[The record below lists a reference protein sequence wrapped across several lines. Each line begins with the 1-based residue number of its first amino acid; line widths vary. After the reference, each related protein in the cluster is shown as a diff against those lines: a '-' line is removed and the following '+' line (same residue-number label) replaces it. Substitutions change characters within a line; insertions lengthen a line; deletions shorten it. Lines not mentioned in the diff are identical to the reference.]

1 MALNYTILRFDYFAG
16 VAAAFA
22 FKSTCNN
29 TSSFTIDP
37 PAPVK
42 EIPKSLRLIAN
53 SSDLIDT
60 PFASTVTL
68 ALKVTFLGTPR
79 KSKFPEISVL

>member
-1 MALNYTILRFDYFAG
+1 MNIQFDYFAASS
-16 VAAAFA
+16 VAAAGLA
-22 FKSTCNN
+22 DKSTCNK

-37 PAPVK
+37 PPPVK
-42 EIPKSLRLIAN
+42 TIPKSLRLIPN
-53 SSDLIDT
+53 SSDLIVT

-79 KSKFPEISVL
+79 KSKFPEISEL